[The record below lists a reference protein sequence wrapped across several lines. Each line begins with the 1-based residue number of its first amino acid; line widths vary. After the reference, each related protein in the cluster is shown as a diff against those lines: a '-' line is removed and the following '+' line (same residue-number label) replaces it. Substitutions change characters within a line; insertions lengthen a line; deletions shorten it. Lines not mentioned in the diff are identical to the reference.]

1 MKKVDTRELS
11 WKERV
16 EIARK
21 TLSKETFYEYGN
33 LSPFTTPIITY
44 WLNQHNIP
52 KRAKDNNNNNKQ
64 IKQSMHY
71 EIVIPIEIK
80 DNYYNFGIDFWTQQ
94 ITATN
99 KVINK
104 DEVIVNLKQ
113 LGLRLDNKVIKNYNI
128 VKQKYEIRIWIE
140 CIQ

>member
-1 MKKVDTRELS
+1 MDKLKRIWNLALVPTAFFLGALNM
-11 WKERV
+11 W
-16 EIARK
+16 IG
-21 TLSKETFYEYGN
+21 ETAVGCMFILFATNE
-33 LSPFTTPIITY
+33 TI
-44 WLNQHNIP
+44 
-52 KRAKDNNNNNKQ
+52 NNDKQ
-64 IKQSMHY
+64 IKQFMHY

-99 KVINK
+99 KMINK
-104 DEVIVNLKQ
+104 DEVIVNLKG
-113 LGLRLDNKVIKNYNI
+113 LGIRLDNKVIKNYNI

>member
-1 MKKVDTRELS
+1 MK
-11 WKERV
+11 
-16 EIARK
+16 
-21 TLSKETFYEYGN
+21 
-33 LSPFTTPIITY
+33 
-44 WLNQHNIP
+44 
-52 KRAKDNNNNNKQ
+52 
-64 IKQSMHY
+64 Y

-104 DEVIVNLKQ
+104 DEVIVNLK
-113 LGLRLDNKVIKNYNI
+113 GLRLDNKVIKNYNI

-140 CIQ
+140 CI

>member
-1 MKKVDTRELS
+1 MDKLK
-11 WKERV
+11 RV
-16 EIARK
+16 WNLVLVPTAFFLGAINMWIG
-21 TLSKETFYEYGN
+21 ETAVGCMFILFATNE
-33 LSPFTTPIITY
+33 TI
-44 WLNQHNIP
+44 
-52 KRAKDNNNNNKQ
+52 NNDKQ
-64 IKQSMHY
+64 IRQSMHY

-80 DNYYNFGIDFWTQQ
+80 DMYYNFGIDFWTQQ

-104 DEVIVNLKQ
+104 DEVIVNLKG
-113 LGLRLDNKVIKNYNI
+113 LGIRLDNKVIKNYNI

>member
-1 MKKVDTRELS
+1 
-11 WKERV
+11 
-16 EIARK
+16 
-21 TLSKETFYEYGN
+21 
-33 LSPFTTPIITY
+33 
-44 WLNQHNIP
+44 
-52 KRAKDNNNNNKQ
+52 
-64 IKQSMHY
+64 MHY

-99 KVINK
+99 KVVNK

-113 LGLRLDNKVIKNYNI
+113 LGIRLDNKVIKNYNI

-140 CIQ
+140 CI

>member
-1 MKKVDTRELS
+1 
-11 WKERV
+11 
-16 EIARK
+16 
-21 TLSKETFYEYGN
+21 
-33 LSPFTTPIITY
+33 
-44 WLNQHNIP
+44 
-52 KRAKDNNNNNKQ
+52 
-64 IKQSMHY
+64 MHY

-80 DNYYNFGIDFWTQQ
+80 DMYYNFGIDFWTQQ

-104 DEVIVNLKQ
+104 DEVIVNLKR

-140 CIQ
+140 CI

>member
-1 MKKVDTRELS
+1 MDKLKRIWNVVLVPTAFFLGAINM
-11 WKERV
+11 W
-16 EIARK
+16 IG
-21 TLSKETFYEYGN
+21 ETSVGCLFILFATNE
-33 LSPFTTPIITY
+33 TI
-44 WLNQHNIP
+44 
-52 KRAKDNNNNNKQ
+52 NNDKQ
-64 IKQSMHY
+64 IRQWMKY

-99 KVINK
+99 KTINK

-113 LGLRLDNKVIKNYNI
+113 LGIRLDNKIIKNYNI